1 MTQFSYRYPVLTL
14 VACLAGLGLAGCS
27 PAHYR
32 KSADKEVYGIIQAK
46 SEAVPGMVSDFTI
59 ERTDRD
65 LLADCP
71 RVAADGPAEAQDA
84 EGAPAEQGP
93 VLLSLAKALEIAA
106 LNSRRYQ
113 TEKENVYRQ
122 ILSLTLQRHALRP
135 QFFGTIRGEYDET
148 NMGESRSAQGDSDFG
163 FSWLLATG
171 TQITAALTTSV
182 SQFLKGDPQKAASS
196 AFNLTITQPLLR
208 GAGIA
213 VTESLTQAERDAIY
227 EIRDFVRFRRTF
239 FVSIL
244 SDFYRVLEDEQV
256 VENERLNL
264 ESLVLLREMTEAK
277 AQAGQFSAYQVKE
290 VQQRELEA
298 RDRLVR
304 AQQSYETSLDDFKIT
319 LGLGTETPLVLDK
332 RELARLTEEG
342 TSQIPLSAERIVA
355 LALANRLDLQT
366 AFEEVEDAR
375 RQVKVAA
382 NDLLPGLDLSASL
395 DTDTEGDSSPAAFH
409 MDRTDYSV
417 GFELDLP
424 LDKLSERNSYRS
436 ALIDA
441 DRAQRNYEELRD
453 EVVLAVRS
461 DWRQYDRAQRSYD
474 IQQLSVKLAEVRLD
488 STRMLLDAGR
498 IEARDALDAQEAL
511 VSAQN
516 DLAGALV
523 DYKAARLELA
533 RDMGVL
539 AVGDN
544 GELKESFDAYQ

>member
-1 MTQFSYRYPVLTL
+1 MTQFACRYPLLTL
-14 VACLAGLGLAGCS
+14 VACIAGLGLAGCS
-27 PAHYR
+27 PEHYR
-32 KSADKEVYGIIQAK
+32 KSADREVYGIIQAK
-46 SEAVPGMVSDFTI
+46 SQAVPGMVSDFTI

-65 LLADCP
+65 VLADCP
-71 RVAADGPAEAQDA
+71 RADGPAPADSQDA
-84 EGAPAEQGP
+84 EGPPEQQAP
-93 VLLSLAKALEIAA
+93 VLLSLEKALEIAA

-113 TEKENVYRQ
+113 TEKESVYRE
-122 ILSLTLQRHALRP
+122 ILSLTLQRHAFRP
-135 QFFGTIRGEYDET
+135 LFSGTLSGEYEET
-148 NMGESRSAQGDSDFG
+148 NMGESRGVEGSSVFG
-163 FSWLLATG
+163 LSWLLATG
-171 TQITAALTTSV
+171 ARISAALTTSA

-196 AFNLTITQPLLR
+196 AFNLTITQPILR

-244 SDFYRVLEDEQV
+244 SDFYRVLEDAQV
-256 VENERLNL
+256 VQNERMNL
-264 ESLVLLREMTEAK
+264 DSLVLLRQRAEAM
-277 AQAGQFSAYQVKE
+277 AQAGEFSEYQVDQ
-290 VQQRELEA
+290 VRQQELVA
-298 RDRLVR
+298 DDRLVR

-319 LGLGTETPLVLDK
+319 LGLRTETPLVLDS

-342 TSQIPLSAERIVA
+342 TAAIPLPAERILT
-355 LALANRLDLQT
+355 LALENRLDLQT
-366 AFEEVEDAR
+366 SRDRVEDAR
-375 RQVKVAA
+375 RRVKVAA

-395 DTDTEGDSSPAAFH
+395 DTDTDGDSSPADFH

-424 LDKLSERNSYRS
+424 LDMLSERNSYRS
-436 ALIDA
+436 ALIAA
-441 DRAQRNYEELRD
+441 DRGQRDYEELRD
-453 EVVLAVRS
+453 EIVRAVRS
-461 DWRQYDRAQRSYD
+461 AWRQYDRAQRSYD
-474 IQQLSVKLAEVRLD
+474 IQRRSVKLAEVRLD

-498 IEARDALDAQEAL
+498 IEARDVLDAQQAL
-511 VSAQN
+511 VDAQN

-539 AVGDN
+539 AVGDK